1 MTSHKTLVR
10 AIESFIFVLVSAFLA
25 QITVGGE
32 AIDLSQPESQS
43 RILTALL
50 AAVGIA
56 FRQYAAVNGKK

>member
-1 MTSHKTLVR
+1 
-10 AIESFIFVLVSAFLA
+10 VSAFLA

>member
-1 MTSHKTLVR
+1 VTSHKTLVR